1 MRSSPVTDSHDPPY
15 ATGGRTAATEQ
26 PPADTR
32 AVSDGA
38 APRPGAAAS
47 APGNGAADQS
57 AELARMEDRYKRALA
72 DLDNY
77 RKRSARELQ
86 AGVEQSRESLLR
98 DWLEAVDSVE
108 RALQMSHGTPGA
120 EGLRALLEQMESILA
135 RHGVHRIGAAG
146 EQFDPERHEAIE
158 ARVTNEAPD
167 RAILEAVRS
176 GWAIG
181 DRILRPALVIV
192 ARRPEPTA
200 G

>member
-1 MRSSPVTDSHDPPY
+1 MTDARDRPY
-15 ATGGRTAATEQ
+15 ATGARTAATQQ
-26 PPADTR
+26 PPPDMR
-32 AVSDGA
+32 APDGA
-38 APRPGAAAS
+38 PPQPGGPAS
-47 APGNGAADQS
+47 APAPPGNGAADQS

-86 AGVEQSRESLLR
+86 AGIEQSREALLR

-120 EGLRALLEQMESILA
+120 DGLRALLEQMEAILA
-135 RHGVHRIGAAG
+135 RQGVRRIGAAG

-158 ARVTNEAPD
+158 ARVTNETPD
-167 RAILEAVRS
+167 RTILEAVRS

-181 DRILRPALVIV
+181 DRVLRPALVIV
-192 ARRPEPTA
+192 ARSPESAA

>member
-1 MRSSPVTDSHDPPY
+1 VTDPQDRPD
-15 ATGGRTAATEQ
+15 AAGARTAATQQ
-26 PPADTR
+26 PPPDMRTP
-32 AVSDGA
+32 DGG
-38 APRPGAAAS
+38 PSQRGDPAS
-47 APGNGAADQS
+47 APVPPGNGTADES

-120 EGLRALLEQMESILA
+120 EGLRALLEQMEAILA
-135 RHGVHRIGAAG
+135 RQGAQRIGAAG
-146 EQFDPERHEAIE
+146 DQFDPERHEAIE
-158 ARVTNEAPD
+158 ARVTDEAPD
-167 RAILEAVRS
+167 RTILEAVRS

-181 DRILRPALVIV
+181 DRVLRPALVIV
-192 ARRPEPTA
+192 ARRPEPA
-200 G
+200 SG

>member
-1 MRSSPVTDSHDPPY
+1 MRSSPVTDSH
-15 ATGGRTAATEQ
+15 ATGGRTAPTEQ

-32 AVSDGA
+32 AVADGP
-38 APRPGAAAS
+38 APQPGAAAS
-47 APGNGAADQS
+47 APGNGAADRS

-98 DWLEAVDSVE
+98 DWLEVVDSVE

-135 RHGVHRIGAAG
+135 RYGVHRIGAAG

-158 ARVTNEAPD
+158 ARVTTEAPD
-167 RAILEAVRS
+167 RTILEAVRS

-181 DRILRPALVIV
+181 DRMLRPALVIV
-192 ARRPEPTA
+192 ARRPEPAA

>member
-1 MRSSPVTDSHDPPY
+1 VTDPHDRPY
-15 ATGGRTAATEQ
+15 ATGGRTAATRQ
-26 PPADTR
+26 PPADPR
-32 AVSDGA
+32 AAPDGA
-38 APRPGAAAS
+38 APQPGAAAS

-86 AGVEQSRESLLR
+86 MGIEQSRESLLR

-108 RALQMSHGTPGA
+108 RALQMSHGTPGE
-120 EGLRALLEQMESILA
+120 EGLRALLEQMEAILA
-135 RHGVHRIGAAG
+135 RHGAQRIGAAG

-167 RAILEAVRS
+167 RTILEAVRS

-181 DRILRPALVIV
+181 DRVLRPALVIV
-192 ARRPEPTA
+192 ARRPESA
-200 G
+200 SG